1 MKKASEVSAALAALL
16 LFLLIIGTATAEPLT
31 PEALVR
37 QVAANVLGATDRGAP
52 LQAGEKREA
61 LALAEERILPHV
73 DFAEATRLAATAAW
87 TRATPGQ
94 QVQMVSAFRAML
106 VRTYSDAIDAHRG
119 QTMRVRP
126 VKSILRPS
134 EAVVQSEYV
143 RPGGAPVGV
152 EYAMRK
158 SAGEWKIYDIT
169 VDGVSLVQTYR
180 PVFDHVTRTEGVD
193 GLVRRLKENGKPRPS
208 LAT

>member
-1 MKKASEVSAALAALL
+1 MKIASEVSAAFAAFL
-16 LFLLIIGTATAEPLT
+16 LFLLIVGTATAQPLS

-73 DFAEATRLAATAAW
+73 DFAEATRIAATAAW

-119 QTMRVRP
+119 QAMRVRP
-126 VKSILRPS
+126 VKSVLRPA
-134 EAVVQSEYV
+134 EAVVHSEYV
-143 RPGGAPVGV
+143 RPGETPVGV

-158 SAGEWKIYDIT
+158 SGGEWKIYDIT

-208 LAT
+208 LTT

>member
-1 MKKASEVSAALAALL
+1 MMKKASEVSAALAALL

-37 QVAANVLGATDRGAP
+37 HVAANVLGATNRVAP

-119 QTMRVRP
+119 QAMRVRP

-143 RPGGAPVGV
+143 RPGEAPVGV

-158 SAGEWKIYDIT
+158 S
-169 VDGVSLVQTYR
+169 
-180 PVFDHVTRTEGVD
+180 
-193 GLVRRLKENGKPRPS
+193 
-208 LAT
+208 